1 MVAIRIILRMRFE
14 KLDTESYTKIIQSHP
29 EKKWPIEQSPAW
41 GEFQRQVPGR
51 EYIGTFALIKDNTPV
66 ALATLLQLHMR
77 GYNYVWINQGPV
89 WLTKPTATILKET
102 VTTLRQLAKTVHHSP
117 LFIRAHLPAPTSGAV
132 EAHSKS
138 LVEKTT
144 IVDLTLPFEEILSH
158 MNYGAR
164 RGMRNA
170 EKVRVTVREVPR
182 SEAIAHFSTYYAI
195 LRETTSRGGFFGH
208 PEQTYKTML
217 ESLGPHAR
225 LFAAFNQEN
234 KPIAWALDT
243 VYEGHAI
250 YYYGASNEEARRAS
264 APYLMQIEIMKQL
277 QSEGVKTYDFL
288 GIGSKNYPG
297 LQGVTQFKLRF
308 GGEVVDYTPIYDIPL
323 SSLRYALWVQ
333 AQKVRYKLRR
343 SK

>member
-1 MVAIRIILRMRFE
+1 MRFE
-14 KLDTESYTKIIQSHP
+14 KLDAKAYTKIIQSYP
-29 EKKWPIEQSPAW
+29 KKKWPIEQSPAW
-41 GEFQRQVPGR
+41 GDFQHQVPGR
-51 EYIGTFALIKDNTPV
+51 EYLGTFVLLKDDAPV

-77 GYNYVWINQGPV
+77 GYSFVWINQGPV
-89 WLTKPTATILKET
+89 WLREPTATTVKEVVDILRHLVK
-102 VTTLRQLAKTVHHSP
+102 TTCNNSP
-117 LFIRAHLPAPTSGAV
+117 LFIRAHLPSPTIGAV
-132 EAHSKS
+132 EAHSKA

-144 IVDLTLPFEEILSH
+144 IVDLTPPFEEVLAR

-170 EKVRVTVREVPR
+170 EKARITVREVPR
-182 SEAIAHFSTYYAI
+182 DEAIANFATYYAI
-195 LRETTSRGGFFGH
+195 LRETTSRSGFFGH

-217 ESLGPHAR
+217 ETLGEHAR

-234 KPIAWALDT
+234 KSIAWALDT
-243 VYEGHAI
+243 VYAGHAI

-264 APYLMQIEIMKQL
+264 APYLMQIKIMEQL
-277 QSEGVKTYDFL
+277 KTEGVKTYDFL

-323 SSLRYALWVQ
+323 NSLRYKLWVQ
-333 AQKVRYKLRR
+333 AQKVRYKLHHL
-343 SK
+343 K